1 MLYMR
6 ILVIALFSVCF
17 SVAFGQEARLAHQY
31 FREGEY
37 EKASIIYKKLFDK
50 DERNDYYFERYIE
63 SLLAIEDYE
72 ACEKAVKKQI
82 KKSPENVILYVTSGT
97 VYERQ
102 VNIEEAEKQYAKA
115 IDKLPKDRSHIIR
128 LANAFIRL
136 TKYDYAIATFEKGS
150 KLLKDDLVFAYN
162 LGDLYRRK
170 GDMPLMI
177 SNFLN
182 SLDANPSRLN
192 NIKTIFQRS
201 EFTEDS
207 YQELKK
213 QLYERI
219 QNDSDATYF
228 PELLAWV
235 FMQQK
240 EYSSALRQVS
250 ALDRRFRENGSRVM
264 ELADIASNDKDYK
277 TAIKAY
283 EYIVNQK
290 GPNSSY
296 YVQAK
301 QSALRCKREKVVEGY
316 NYAQEDL
323 LDLQLEYNSFLDEF
337 GRSKLTAPIILEL
350 ARFEAFYIN
359 DLEESIRLL
368 NELIDYPNID
378 PVIQAEAKLNLADF
392 YLMKS
397 EVWEATLLYSQV
409 DKAFKED
416 ILGHE
421 ARFRNAKLSYYNGDF
436 EWAQAQFEILKSST
450 SKLIANDALDLSVF
464 IMDNLGL
471 DTTARPL
478 QLYAEADLLVFQNR
492 FESAFHKLDTL
503 GTTYK
508 DHSLED
514 DILYLK
520 SKIYQKQRNFD
531 QQAAML
537 QKIIESFGEEIKA
550 DNAIFELAQ
559 LYEAQLNDLEQ
570 AKALYEK
577 LFMEYSSSTLAVE
590 ARKRFRI
597 LRGDNI

>member
-1 MLYMR
+1 MR
-6 ILVIALFSVCF
+6 VLVIALFSICF
-17 SVAFGQEARLAHQY
+17 SVAYSQEARLAHQY

-102 VNIEEAEKQYAKA
+102 VNIEEAEKQYIKA

-136 TKYDYAIATFEKGS
+136 TKYDYAIATFEKGA

-170 GDMPLMI
+170 GDHPLMI

-201 EFTEDS
+201 EFTDGN

-219 QNDSDATYF
+219 QEDSDATYF
-228 PELLAWV
+228 PELLSWV

-264 ELADIASNDKDYK
+264 ELADIAANDKDYK

-290 GPNSSY
+290 GPNSTY

-301 QSALRCKREKVVEGY
+301 QSALQCKREKVVEGY
-316 NYAQEDL
+316 NYTPEDL
-323 LDLQLEYNSFLDEF
+323 LDLQQEYNSFLDEF

-350 ARFEAFYIN
+350 ARFEAFFIN
-359 DLEESIRLL
+359 DLDASIRLL
-368 NELIDYPNID
+368 NELIEYPNID

-471 DTTARPL
+471 DTTAKPL

-492 FESAFHKLDTL
+492 FGAAFDKLDSL
-503 GTTYK
+503 GNAFK

-520 SKIYQKQRNFD
+520 SKIYQRQRNYD

-537 QKIIESFGEEIKA
+537 QQIIESFPEEIKA
-550 DNAIFELAQ
+550 DNAIFELAS

-570 AKALYEK
+570 AKLLYEK

-590 ARKRFRI
+590 ARKRYRK